1 MFILVNFSYLFFF
14 IKLINYNYNKFSSNI
29 CERHFEM
36 EKSADIFDKDIL
48 MFLLRSIIIFLP
60 VDYKIE

>member
-14 IKLINYNYNKFSSNI
+14 IKLINYNYNKFNSNI
-29 CERHFEM
+29 CERYF
-36 EKSADIFDKDIL
+36 EKSTDIFDKDIL